1 MNILVTGAAG
11 FLGMHISS
19 RLAHAGHSVTGI
31 DNLNPYYDPALKQAR
46 LEQLDRVSG
55 FSFRRMDI
63 CDTAAIN
70 DLFGRIRF
78 DRVLHLAAQAGVRYS
93 LENPMA
99 YVESN
104 VRGFMNVLEAC
115 RRGDVRHLVYASS
128 SSVYGAN
135 EQMPFREA
143 DRVDTPVSL
152 YAATKRADELMAH
165 SYSHL
170 FGLQTT
176 GLRFFTVYGPWG
188 RPDMALFLFTRA
200 ISRGEPLR
208 LFNGGDMAR
217 DFTFV
222 DDVAEAVTRLL
233 EVDPANLPVRD
244 LLASSQAAPNFRIF
258 NVAHGEPVRLST
270 FLEAIEAALGK
281 KAIIEIAPMQPGD
294 VQATYGSTRLLDD
307 AIGYAPS
314 TAVEEGVRRF
324 VEWYV
329 AHYPGSQVPNGKQ
342 DPR

>member
-1 MNILVTGAAG
+1 MKVLVTGAAG
-11 FLGMHISS
+11 FLGMHISA
-19 RLAHAGHSVTGI
+19 RLARAGYAVTGI
-31 DNLNPYYDPALKQAR
+31 DNLNPYYDPALKKAR
-46 LEQLDRVSG
+46 LDRLAAVPG

-63 CDTAAIN
+63 CDTAEIN
-70 DLFGRIRF
+70 ALFAEGGF

-99 YVESN
+99 YVDSN
-104 VRGFMNVLEAC
+104 VRGFLNVLEAC
-115 RRGDVRHLVYASS
+115 RRNQTAHLVYASS

-135 EQMPFREA
+135 EHMPFGET

-170 FGLQTT
+170 FGLRTT

-233 EVDPANLPVRD
+233 QADPGSLPPQPAPVS
-244 LLASSQAAPNFRIF
+244 AQAAPHYRIY
-258 NVAHGEPVRLST
+258 NVAHGEPVRLSD
-270 FLEAIEAALGK
+270 FLEAIEAATGR
-281 KAIIEIAPMQPGD
+281 KAIIEAAPMQPGD
-294 VQATYGSTRLLDD
+294 VRATYGDTQLLHK
-307 AIGYAPS
+307 AIGYVPT
-314 TAVEEGVRRF
+314 TAVDEGVRRF

-329 AHYPGSQVPNGKQ
+329 KHYAGAPVAGSAAL
-342 DPR
+342 

>member
-11 FLGMHISS
+11 FLGMHIST
-19 RLAHAGHSVTGI
+19 RLALAGHAVTGI

-46 LEQLDRVSG
+46 LSQLQTVPG
-55 FSFRRMDI
+55 FRFRRMDI
-63 CDTAAIN
+63 CDTVAI
-70 DLFGRIRF
+70 DSLVDEGRF

-115 RRGDVRHLVYASS
+115 RRGKIAHLVYASS

-135 EQMPFREA
+135 EQMPFGES

-233 EVDPANLPVRD
+233 QLEPSSLPTQTGPASIP
-244 LLASSQAAPNFRIF
+244 AAPHFRIF
-258 NVAHGEPVRLST
+258 NVAHGHPVRLSA
-270 FLEAIEAALGK
+270 FLEAIETALGK

-294 VQATYGSTRLLDD
+294 VQATYGSTRLLDE

-314 TAVEEGVRRF
+314 TDVGEGVRRF
-324 VEWYV
+324 VDWYV
-329 AHYPGSQVPNGKQ
+329 SHYAASEDAGGKPATQ
-342 DPR
+342 

>member
-11 FLGMHISS
+11 FLGMHISA
-19 RLAHAGHSVTGI
+19 RLARAGHAVTGI

-46 LEQLDRVSG
+46 LDQLAGVSG

-63 CDTAAIN
+63 CDAESIN
-70 DLFGRIRF
+70 ALFGEVRF
-78 DRVLHLAAQAGVRYS
+78 ERVLHLAAQAGVRYS

-99 YVESN
+99 YVDSN
-104 VRGFMNVLEAC
+104 VRGFLNVLEAC
-115 RRGDVRHLVYASS
+115 RRNETAHLVYASS

-135 EQMPFREA
+135 EHMPFGET

-170 FGLQTT
+170 FGLRTT

-233 EVDPANLPVRD
+233 QADPGSLPPQPAPVS
-244 LLASSQAAPNFRIF
+244 LQAASHYRIY
-258 NVAHGEPVRLST
+258 NVAHGQPVRLT
-270 FLEAIEAALGK
+270 DFLEAIESATGK
-281 KAIIEIAPMQPGD
+281 KAIIETAPMQPGD
-294 VQATYGSTRLLDD
+294 VRATYGDTQLLHK
-307 AIGYAPS
+307 AIGYVPT
-314 TAVEEGVRRF
+314 TAVDEGVRRF
-324 VEWYV
+324 VGWYMG
-329 AHYPGSQVPNGKQ
+329 HYASSPASGSVGA
-342 DPR
+342 